1 MAKLANLSKKELAK
15 YENSLK
21 VYRDLKG
28 VIDTSFEE
36 GLEQGITQG
45 IEQGVEQEKVQV
57 AKNALQAGLPMA
69 MIEILT
75 GFTKERIEKIK

>member
-36 GLEQGITQG
+36 GLERGIERG
-45 IEQGVEQEKVQV
+45 IEQEKLNVVKTALQEGLPITIISKLTGLSQEK
-57 AKNALQAGLPMA
+57 
-69 MIEILT
+69 IEN
-75 GFTKERIEKIK
+75 IK